1 VTRALVLT
9 ATVALAGCLDRF
21 EPDVGAPLHAAC
33 QDALHDATHARS
45 FANDIAP
52 ILTEYHCPNC
62 HTPDGATPIGFEA
75 SGFDISTYAT
85 LRAGGVRSG
94 MQIVVP
100 GHPCQSVLLE
110 KVSSG
115 PPFGA
120 QMPLSGSPYLED
132 DDREAISDWLFE
144 GALDN

>member
-1 VTRALVLT
+1 VTRALVL
-9 ATVALAGCLDRF
+9 TVALAGCLDRF
-21 EPDVGAPLHAAC
+21 EPDVGAPTHAAC
-33 QDALHDATHARS
+33 QDALHDTTRTRS

-52 ILTEYHCPNC
+52 IFTEYHCPNC
-62 HTPDGATPIGFEA
+62 HTRDGATPIGLEA
-75 SGFDISTYAT
+75 SGFDISTYTT

-94 MQIVVP
+94 MQIAVP

-110 KVSSG
+110 KVSAG

-120 QMPLSGSPYLED
+120 QMPLSGSPYLGD